1 MSRLRDAAA
10 GIDRIGKAGRKAEK
24 RTLASYGAA
33 PIPSSGAVN
42 TKGDG
47 ALPEFL
53 MEVKSTTKDSLTI
66 KREVLHKITG
76 EAHAVGVEPCLAI
89 VFTDGSGEPRR
100 GESWICITRDLFEEL
115 TDYGD

>member
-1 MSRLRDAAA
+1 MTRLRDAAS
-10 GIDRIGKAGRKAEK
+10 GTSRIGKAGRKAEK
-24 RTLASYGAA
+24 ETLASYGASA
-33 PIPSSGAVN
+33 IPGSGAVN

-53 MEVKSTTKDSLTI
+53 MEVKSTQRLYMRLS
-66 KREVLHKITG
+66 REMFYKIAG

-100 GESWICITRDLFEEL
+100 GGSWVCITQDLFEEL
-115 TDYGD
+115 TDGD